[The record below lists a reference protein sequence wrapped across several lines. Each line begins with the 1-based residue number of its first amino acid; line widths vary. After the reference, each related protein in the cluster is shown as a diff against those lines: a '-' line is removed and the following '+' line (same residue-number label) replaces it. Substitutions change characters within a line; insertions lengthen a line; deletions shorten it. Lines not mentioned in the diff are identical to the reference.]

1 MSREQAAADTGAVK
15 KEKRTR
21 KGEAVIIFQFKK
33 KIDGIKV
40 QTRLVRK
47 TEIGRYIKDGYRT
60 RTSDLDRHV
69 VRSQECG
76 STPPATFSSQESKR
90 S

>member
-47 TEIGRYIKDGYRT
+47 TENGRYITVY
-60 RTSDLDRHV
+60 V
-69 VRSQECG
+69 
-76 STPPATFSSQESKR
+76 
-90 S
+90 

>member
-47 TEIGRYIKDGYRT
+47 TENGRYIIWISDIGPGQT
-60 RTSDLDRHV
+60 RR
-69 VRSQECG
+69 
-76 STPPATFSSQESKR
+76 
-90 S
+90 

>member
-47 TEIGRYIKDGYRT
+47 TENGRYIRWI
-60 RTSDLDRHV
+60 SDLDRHV
-69 VRSQECG
+69 VRSQKCG